1 MNTFYF
7 LTVLISMAWMLY
19 LIFHATTRYNIFYV
33 VNVIMMFIPVVNI
46 GYITIV
52 SIWMFC
58 DDLVELKPTKL
69 NKFLFGTK

>member
-19 LIFHATTRYNIFYV
+19 LIFNAKTKYNIFYV
-33 VNVIMMFIPVVNI
+33 VNLIMMFIPVVNI
-46 GYITIV
+46 GYITFV
-52 SIWMFC
+52 SIRMFY

-69 NKFLFGTK
+69 NKFLFGIK

>member
-1 MNTFYF
+1 M
-7 LTVLISMAWMLY
+7 VWMLY
-19 LIFHATTRYNIFYV
+19 LIFHATTKYNIFYV

-46 GYITIV
+46 GYIIFV
-52 SIWMFC
+52 SMWMFY

>member
-7 LTVLISMAWMLY
+7 LSVLTSIVWMLY
-19 LIFHATTRYNIFYV
+19 LIFHATTKYNIFYV
-33 VNVIMMFIPVVNI
+33 VNVIMMFIPIVNI

-58 DDLVELKPTKL
+58 DDLVKLKPTKL
-69 NKFLFGTK
+69 NKFL